1 MGRILTLLGIMALV
15 VCSGLVLRVS
25 WEALGEPEPAFAQS
39 RKQGCPGPRSQI
51 LTRTGGDASTNAQGY
66 NIYGPFNTRTTS
78 FLVTINASSSQS
90 GAVAVGVVQ
99 NAGTQNPRIAG
110 HLTFR
115 TPRKKSLL
123 VDEGPGRYAVLVRYA
138 QSDYTVTVSACGGSG
153 GNPGPGDA
161 SENSSPGSTPPASAS
176 ASASASAPSSAS
188 TSGSPIDSRAGTDL
202 FDSGGPTEGPLPV
215 MANGT
220 CPKEFPVKRGGACY

>member
-90 GAVAVGVVQ
+90 GAVAVGVVK
-99 NAGTQNPRIAG
+99 NAGIQNPRLAG
-110 HLTFR
+110 QLTFR
-115 TPRKKSLL
+115 TPGKKSLL
-123 VDEGPGRYAVLVRYA
+123 VNDGPGQYAVLVRYV
-138 QSDYTVTVSACGGSG
+138 QSDYTVTVTECGRSG
-153 GNPGPGDA
+153 GGPGPGSTSDTT
-161 SENSSPGSTPPASAS
+161 SPGSTS
-176 ASASASAPSSAS
+176 SASAPASAPSGAS
-188 TSGSPIDSRAGTDL
+188 TSGSPIDRRAGTDL
-202 FDSGGPTEGPLPV
+202 FDSGGPTEGPLPL

-220 CPKEFPVKRGGACY
+220 CPKEFPVQRGRACY